1 MVMAGVMALGIA
13 IYASNKLWAQAP
25 ASTATA
31 VKTRV
36 GLLNLT
42 YVIKNYSKFKNF
54 QEELKKTMEPFQ
66 AKDSGLK
73 AEGDKIAK
81 DAQTP
86 NATAEKRE
94 QIERKL
100 KDIQRAIEDNKV
112 EAQKVLMKKN
122 EEQLKIVY
130 MDVRSV
136 VDRYA
141 QAHGFEMV
149 LHYNDAVTQEEYWSP
164 QNILRKMQ
172 AGALMPMYIANG
184 LDISANI
191 VSTLNS
197 SAGASPAPAR

>member
-1 MVMAGVMALGIA
+1 MAGVMALGMA
-13 IYASNKLWAQAP
+13 IYASNKIWAQAP
-25 ASTATA
+25 ATGGAAT

-42 YVIKNYSKFKNF
+42 YVIKNYNKFKNF

-66 AKDSGLK
+66 AKDTSLK

-86 NATAEKRE
+86 NTTAEKRE

-112 EAQKVLMKKN
+112 EAQKILVKKN

-149 LHYNDAVTQEEYWSP
+149 LHYNDAVTQDEYWSP

-197 SAGASPAPAR
+197 AAGGAAPATR